1 MKRWIA
7 ALLGLLWLHAHAA
20 VSVRDDDGGTVTLA
34 RPAQRVVSL
43 GPHLT
48 ELLFAAGGGGQVV
61 GVIDYSDYPAAARAL
76 PRVADHSQVDL
87 ERLLALKPDLLV
99 VWRHG
104 AAARQLEALRKLG
117 IAVYV
122 SEMHRIDD
130 IPSTLSRLGLLLGT
144 GDEAERS
151 AARFRQRLD
160 RLTAAYAS
168 RPLVRVFYQV
178 WDRPLYTL
186 NGMHTAS
193 DALRLC
199 GGVNIF
205 ASLPVTAPAVT
216 VEAVLKE
223 NPEAIITGSR
233 ARKDS
238 AVLDMWKQYPSLLAA
253 RRGNLITVDAD
264 LLVRAGPRILD
275 GAQALCERLDEVRG
289 KRPGQARP

>member
-1 MKRWIA
+1 MKQWIPA
-7 ALLGLLWLHAHAA
+7 ILALLSLHAYAEIT
-20 VSVRDDDGGTVTLA
+20 VRDDDGNTVRLEQ
-34 RPAQRVVSL
+34 PAQRVVSL

-48 ELLFAAGGGGQVV
+48 ELLFAAGGSRQVV
-61 GVIDYSDYPAAARAL
+61 GVIEYSDYPAAAKAL

-104 AAARQLEALRKLG
+104 AVARQLNVMRKLG

-122 SEMHRIDD
+122 SEMHRIGD
-130 IPSTLSRLGLLLGT
+130 IPSTLSRLGRLLGS
-144 GDEAERS
+144 GEEADRS
-151 AARFRQRLD
+151 AAQFQQRLD
-160 RLTAAYAS
+160 KITATYAS
-168 RPLVRVFYQV
+168 RPPVRVFYQV

-199 GGVNIF
+199 GGVNVF
-205 ASLPVTAPAVT
+205 ASLRVSAPTVT

-223 NPEAIITGSR
+223 NPEAIV
-233 ARKDS
+233 S
-238 AVLDMWKQYPSLLAA
+238 ANRTKQEGAGLDAWKQYPSLLAT

-264 LLVRAGPRILD
+264 LLMRAGPRILE
-275 GAQALCERLDEVRG
+275 GTAALCEQLDKARG
-289 KRPGQARP
+289 KRRGESRP